1 MRSLLLS
8 WSAQQGRAT
17 SLRRNELDFVARGDP
32 EPPAS
37 MWPRG
42 LRVTKLQLQ
51 LMESRSQGRS
61 QLLLG
66 ARARW
71 RWHGWGFGV
80 RRGAAWPHPSQLPPS
95 QDAWQSAQGA
105 TASLPRLVLES
116 RGRKEASGDKWRV
129 GRRGR
134 MGTAGFPPRT
144 H

>member
-1 MRSLLLS
+1 MGSLLLS
-8 WSAQQGRAT
+8 WSAQEGCAT
-17 SLRRNELDFVARGDP
+17 SLRRNELGFVARGDL

-42 LRVTKLQLQ
+42 LRVTKPQLQ
-51 LMESRSQGRS
+51 LMESRS
-61 QLLLG
+61 LLG

-71 RWHGWGFGV
+71 RWHGWGLRV
-80 RRGAAWPHPSQLPPS
+80 RRGTAWPHPSQLPPS